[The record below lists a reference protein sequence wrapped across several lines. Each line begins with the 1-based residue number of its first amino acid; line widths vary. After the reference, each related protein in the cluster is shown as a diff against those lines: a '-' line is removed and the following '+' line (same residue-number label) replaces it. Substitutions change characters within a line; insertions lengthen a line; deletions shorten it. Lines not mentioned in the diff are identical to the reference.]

1 MSNHYHHHQQPA
13 FYGTIPAGGELA
25 EALAQTS
32 SSDGAVSSLGD
43 EPLNESDMG
52 RSNDLSD
59 TAMEVGS
66 VADSE
71 ISSLYP
77 CDSISQR
84 GEQVEHP
91 PPSETKGEDSA
102 SDIHSFISEDNK
114 TLFKK
119 LHGRAFTSQS
129 DGYMLPAD
137 DKEHSRLDLQHN
149 VLKCHLRSLYPHP
162 RWVEWLLRPDQERQ
176 PAVLDVGAGSGRCD
190 ESRHKRAVDMASQ
203 FPHAKVLGIDLV
215 PPVLLGINT
224 IPHNC
229 RFEVD
234 DANLSM
240 AHYKDCFDVVHV
252 RAADQGIND
261 YKGFIYEIARTI
273 RPHGILILCMANPQ
287 FMTEDLVPFPVTEP
301 GEEGNIVFSKQSAY
315 TKALPGCRNSSIGL
329 IKRFTIAVLLES
341 MQHFIGKG
349 LDETETWVAEAMK
362 INLMHAFEAFR
373 PLLLTDGIS
382 PEDVEV
388 MVQGAT
394 AELRDQTVHA
404 VIQWKYCTAIR
415 RDIHWHERLEVAE
428 PLNRATETLIVD
440 PSPPGTK
447 SVAARSVGFP
457 PKKG

>member
-102 SDIHSFISEDNK
+102 SDIHSFISEVYI
-114 TLFKK
+114 LI
-119 LHGRAFTSQS
+119 RA
-129 DGYMLPAD
+129 G
-137 DKEHSRLDLQHN
+137 
-149 VLKCHLRSLYPHP
+149 
-162 RWVEWLLRPDQERQ
+162 W
-176 PAVLDVGAGSGRCD
+176 SGCYGQTRN
-190 ESRHKRAVDMASQ
+190 ASQ
-203 FPHAKVLGIDLV
+203 LFSTSELALV
-215 PPVLLGINT
+215 D
-224 IPHNC
+224 
-229 RFEVD
+229 VD

-273 RPHGILILCMANPQ
+273 RPHGILILCMANP
-287 FMTEDLVPFPVTEP
+287 
-301 GEEGNIVFSKQSAY
+301 
-315 TKALPGCRNSSIGL
+315 
-329 IKRFTIAVLLES
+329 RFTIAVLLES

>member
-102 SDIHSFISEDNK
+102 PDIHSFISEDNK

-273 RPHGILILCMANPQ
+273 RPHGILILCMANP
-287 FMTEDLVPFPVTEP
+287 
-301 GEEGNIVFSKQSAY
+301 
-315 TKALPGCRNSSIGL
+315 
-329 IKRFTIAVLLES
+329 RFTIAVLLES